1 MIIDVH
7 VHFGD
12 WFFPIESAGVASI
25 LRFMKKY
32 GIEKSIISSSLGVVY
47 DFMEGNKSL
56 AEAIEGYD
64 NLLGYVTVN
73 PNYQEESSEEMRK
86 YLAQKNFVGVKMHP
100 SYVGQPFTSEESIA
114 LMKTVEGLNV
124 PLLLHTYG
132 ESAYQA
138 AEVAKKCPNLKI
150 IMGHMGGDVWQA
162 SIRVAEEAENLFLEP
177 CCSYP
182 ESDKIRE
189 AVDAVGA
196 ERIVF
201 GSDSTLIEPV
211 YVIGMIEDADISKK
225 EKEMIFYK
233 NAKKLFKI

>member
-12 WFFPIESAGVASI
+12 WFFPIESAGVDSI
-25 LRFMKKY
+25 LKFMKKY
-32 GIEKSIISSSLGVVY
+32 RIERSIISSSLGIVY

-73 PNYQEESSEEMRK
+73 PNYQEESLEEMKK

-100 SYVGQPFTSEESIA
+100 SYVGQPFTSKESLA
-114 LMKTVEGLNV
+114 LMKMVEDFNV

-138 AEVAKKCPNLKI
+138 AEVAKKCSNLKI
-150 IMGHMGGDVWQA
+150 IMGHMGGNVWKA
-162 SIRVAEEAENLFLEP
+162 GIRAAKEAENLFLEP

-211 YVIGMIEDADISKK
+211 YVIGMIEDADISQK
-225 EKEMIFYK
+225 EKEMILYE